1 MPDDKNVQSSN
12 SNTNDDQ
19 SIPSSLNAISATGNE
34 GAVVGYTAAAI
45 ATAAAGKALE
55 MATAKAMLYIRMLG
69 KGGLDTTGASTNQ
82 DVKALRSLRKQKLK
96 VSEKLAERAGQMT
109 KQTKIFAD
117 ATKTKMT
124 EVEVASGMLQSGFL
138 PMAVQYNPASL
149 RMNTMG
155 GRIIKYTAVGNETPN
170 SIQNTDK
177 ETSTYLSVQLIFED
191 INNADAFGKSTF
203 SDVTV
208 NVSNT
213 AEVLKSTAINAFKD
227 GYSVR
232 RQTEGLM
239 SLLMTKRTRQIIFV
253 WNNMF
258 FHGELLSVD
267 INYTMFNKLGNPIK
281 ATVDLQIQ
289 QSNANAT
296 FTSDMEYWNEVFEKA
311 FDQSSMLEDMTN
323 LFK

>member
-1 MPDDKNVQSSN
+1 MSDNESN
-12 SNTNDDQ
+12 LQTESVTDVGSNAAST
-19 SIPSSLNAISATGNE
+19 AAATAASAA
-34 GAVVGYTAAAI
+34 AVAGYTAAAI

-96 VSEKLAERAGQMT
+96 VSEKLAERAGQMV
-109 KQTKIFAD
+109 KQTKIMQD
-117 ATKTKMT
+117 AVKTKMS
-124 EVEVASGMLQSGFL
+124 EVEVAAGMLQSGFL
-138 PMAVQYNPASL
+138 PMPVQYNPASL

-177 ETSTYLSVQLIFED
+177 ETSTYLSVQLVFED

-203 SDVTV
+203 SDATV
-208 NVSNT
+208 NISNS
-213 AEVLKSTAINAFKD
+213 AEVLKSTVINAAKE

-232 RQTEGLM
+232 RETEGLM

-258 FHGELLSVD
+258 FHGDLLSVD

-311 FDQSSMLEDMTN
+311 FDQSSMLEDMTS